1 VASYSDKTI
10 KMLALLAG
18 NECAIPGCPTP
29 LLTKSGALLGE
40 ICHIC
45 ADKPG
50 GPRYD
55 PNQSNA
61 ERQHYSNLILLCPTH
76 HTLVDSDETTYTAD
90 LLREIKNHHESKAHK
105 RFSIDDSLATRIATV
120 FLGGAAAVDAR
131 ELAKELYDNI
141 SISPSPSDDP
151 DHRSLFDESL
161 RYAPKGVFAYFSEDD
176 LHLRFGEFL
185 SSIFRA
191 AGWRIQRLTRHP
203 EVLPDNCLI
212 EFSNSIF
219 CLFTMPDQHQLSNAH
234 RAIADLFFKLGFV
247 PSTTGDKYDR
257 TDEMEGRRITIYPS
271 LTVRR

>member
-1 VASYSDKTI
+1 MDI
-10 KMLALLAG
+10 AG
-18 NECAIPGCPTP
+18 ESI
-29 LLTKSGALLGE
+29 
-40 ICHIC
+40 
-45 ADKPG
+45 
-50 GPRYD
+50 
-55 PNQSNA
+55 Q
-61 ERQHYSNLILLCPTH
+61 
-76 HTLVDSDETTYTAD
+76 
-90 LLREIKNHHESKAHK
+90 LR
-105 RFSIDDSLATRIATV
+105 
-120 FLGGAAAVDAR
+120 
-131 ELAKELYDNI
+131 
-141 SISPSPSDDP
+141 
-151 DHRSLFDESL
+151 
-161 RYAPKGVFAYFSEDD
+161 
-176 LHLRFGEFL
+176 EFL